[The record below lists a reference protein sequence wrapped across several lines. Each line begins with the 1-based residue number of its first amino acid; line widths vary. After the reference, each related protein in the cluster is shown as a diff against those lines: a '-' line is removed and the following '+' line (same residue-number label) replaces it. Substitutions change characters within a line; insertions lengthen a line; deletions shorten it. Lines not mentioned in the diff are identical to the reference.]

1 MRRVLCIT
9 TRSSNRFPALLALLL
24 ALCLLPATPAWAH
37 KVSVFA
43 FVDGPNIIIDAFYSK
58 SNKVNHGKITV
69 QNAASGEVYLT
80 ATTDENGA
88 LTLPVPPKAIAAKAD
103 LRILLVAG
111 EGHQNDVLVTAAEFA
126 GLKAPAQAQA
136 KPSSTPEAKTP
147 SKAEAKPAA
156 AKPAAAPAASA
167 TAPRL
172 APAPQAAQIDE
183 AALTR
188 IVEQAVDSRMAPV
201 KRLLLES
208 ARSGPSVTE
217 IIGGIGYIVG
227 LFGVAAFIAARRKN
241 GPPKGQA

>member
-1 MRRVLCIT
+1 MRRTICNSSRSVQRFT
-9 TRSSNRFPALLALLL
+9 TMTALLL
-24 ALCLLPATPAWAH
+24 ALFLLSATAAWAH

-43 FVDGPNIIIDAFYSK
+43 YVDGQNLVIDAFYSK
-58 SNKVNHGKITV
+58 SNKVRQGKISV
-69 QNAASGEVYLT
+69 QNAASGEVYLA

-88 LTLPVPPKAIAAKAD
+88 LSVPVPPRAIAAKAD

-111 EGHQNDVLVTAAEFA
+111 EGHQNEVLVTAEEFA
-126 GLKAPAQAQA
+126 GLKAPAQAQPEARPADQAPRPDA
-136 KPSSTPEAKTP
+136 KPSATK
-147 SKAEAKPAA
+147 
-156 AKPAAAPAASA
+156 AAPAVSASGA
-167 TAPRL
+167 
-172 APAPQAAQIDE
+172 QAAQQVTQASQLDE

-188 IVEQAVDSRMAPV
+188 IVEQAVDNRMAPV

-241 GPPKGQA
+241 CPPKGQG

>member
-1 MRRVLCIT
+1 MRRALCIT
-9 TRSSNRFPALLALLL
+9 TRSLNRSPALLALLL
-24 ALCLLPATPAWAH
+24 TLCLLPATPAWAH

-43 FVDGPNIIIDAFYSK
+43 FVDGPNIVIDAFYSK

-126 GLKAPAQAQA
+126 GLKAPAQA
-136 KPSSTPEAKTP
+136 KPASPPEAK
-147 SKAEAKPAA
+147 AVAKPAA
-156 AKPAAAPAASA
+156 NKPDASKNAAAPAVS
-167 TAPRL
+167 
-172 APAPQAAQIDE
+172 APAAPGPQASQIDE
-183 AALTR
+183 ATLTR

-208 ARSGPSVTE
+208 ARSGPSLTE

-227 LFGVAAFIAARRKN
+227 LFGVAAFIAARRKP